1 MKILNFGSVNIDYVY
16 EVPHFVQ
23 AGETLPST
31 KLQTFIG
38 GKGCNQS
45 VALARSGM
53 QVYHAGCIGEDGI
66 WIKKQLDTWGV
77 NTSLLRVAET
87 VTGHAI
93 IQVSPSGENAI
104 VLHGG
109 ANHSVTSD
117 QIDQTLAVFEK
128 GDILLLQNE
137 INSIPDIISKASAKQ
152 MTIFF
157 NPAPMTKEV
166 LQYPLDKID
175 TFIVNAIE
183 GKGLTGMA
191 EPEEILR
198 DMNTKYPDAATIL
211 TLGAKG
217 AISDKA
223 GILQK
228 VKALNVTPV
237 DTTAA
242 GDTFIGYFLG
252 EWASTGL
259 VEEALDLANRAA
271 AKCVVKKGG
280 ATSIPDRDELT

>member
-16 EVPHFVQ
+16 DVPHFVQ
-23 AGETLPST
+23 PGETLSST
-31 KLQTFIG
+31 GLQTFIG

-53 QVYHAGCIGEDGI
+53 EVFHAGCIGEESS
-66 WIKKQLDTWGV
+66 WIKEQLDQWGV
-77 NTSLLRVAET
+77 NTSLLRVADT

-93 IQVSPSGENAI
+93 IQVNASGENAI
-104 VLHGG
+104 VLHSG
-109 ANHSVTSD
+109 ANHAITSE
-117 QIDQTLAVFEK
+117 QIDETFADFGK

-137 INSIPDIISKASAKQ
+137 INHMPDIISKAATKQ

-166 LQYPLDKID
+166 LQYPLDKVD

-183 GKGLTGMA
+183 GEGLTGQKD
-191 EPEEILR
+191 PEAILNK
-198 DMNTKYPDAATIL
+198 MLKKFPTAATIL

-217 AISDKA
+217 AIYHGAKMRYEVEA
-223 GILQK
+223 VK
-228 VKALNVTPV
+228 VSPV

-242 GDTFIGYFLG
+242 GDTFIGYFIG
-252 EWASTGL
+252 EWVRSRSVETAL
-259 VEEALDLANRAA
+259 VLANRAA
-271 AKCVVKKGG
+271 AKCIGKKGG
-280 ATSIPDRDELT
+280 ATSIPLKRELT